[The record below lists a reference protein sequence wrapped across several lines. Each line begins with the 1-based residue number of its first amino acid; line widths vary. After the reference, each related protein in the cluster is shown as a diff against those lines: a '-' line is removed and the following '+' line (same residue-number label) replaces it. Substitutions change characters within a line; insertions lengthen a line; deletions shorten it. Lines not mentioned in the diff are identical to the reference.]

1 MPIFGGVSPFDWTQ
15 YSANTY
21 LKLTTALY
29 FVECTEALND
39 RFTISP
45 QEKENSLKKF
55 MKGYPINNKP

>member
-1 MPIFGGVSPFDWTQ
+1 LFDWTQ

-21 LKLTTALY
+21 LKLTIALY